1 MEPTK
6 SKLNATSEPYV
17 PDEEKLKDLEKTAKG
32 VAESALDEPKGKG
45 RRRKTGKTRKTRKS
59 RKALKKSLR
68 RRKH

>member
-1 MEPTK
+1 MEKK
-6 SKLNATSEPYV
+6 STLKATSAEFDPS
-17 PDEEKLKDLEKTAKG
+17 DETKLETTATS
-32 VAESALDEPKGKG
+32 VAESALDESKGKG